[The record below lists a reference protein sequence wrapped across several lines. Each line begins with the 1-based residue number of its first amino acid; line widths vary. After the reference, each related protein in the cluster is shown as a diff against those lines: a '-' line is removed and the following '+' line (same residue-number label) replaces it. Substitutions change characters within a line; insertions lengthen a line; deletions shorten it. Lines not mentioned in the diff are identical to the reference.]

1 MPESTMTEDPAPDGS
16 FAPLEL
22 PVCTEG
28 SLKRVFEAAEC
39 RTQVEL
45 ASFLGIRQSSI
56 SDAKR
61 RGSVPAEWL
70 LKLLLLKG
78 INPAWVMTGQGAR
91 WLKPTEQSFIL
102 PLPMA
107 VATECSPEDY
117 STEVLLKELL
127 RRAVQGR
134 A

>member
-1 MPESTMTEDPAPDGS
+1 MTEDPAPYGS

-28 SLKRVFEAAEC
+28 SLKRVFEAAGC
-39 RTQVEL
+39 RTQTEL
-45 ASFLGIRQSSI
+45 ADVLGIRQSSI
-56 SDAKR
+56 SDAKK

-78 INPAWVMTGQGAR
+78 VNPVWIMTGQGAQ
-91 WLKPTEQSFIL
+91 WLQPMKQKTELCAWVTQKS
-102 PLPMA
+102 A
-107 VATECSPEDY
+107 CTPEAY
-117 STEVLLKELL
+117 STETLLKELL
-127 RRAVQGR
+127 RRAVQNR